1 MVSDDPVAAVAEIV
15 VTVGDDKTRLLD
27 VIAATQ
33 SRLGHL
39 SDEALVAIA
48 AALGISYVEVLDTAS
63 FYAFFSRE
71 PQTTCRIRFSRTPI
85 SLMKGAAAV
94 MQAFEQAIAAPAA
107 EGNDITLSWTSD
119 IGMADHEPACLIDGM
134 VFTNLVPA
142 DAAPI
147 VREIRS
153 LRAAGALPRFPGMPA
168 AGFTTPK
175 AGCVS
180 QIVRKG
186 PVFFTTTGSGS
197 GLRRALDMTPDA
209 VVDEIA
215 RSGLRGRGGAGFPTG
230 LKWRLTRRAQGNAH
244 YIICNADEGEPG
256 TFKDRV
262 LLSEA
267 PDLVFA
273 GMTIAGYALGA
284 KTGFLYLRAE
294 YAYLFS
300 DLERV
305 LAERRRRGLLGE
317 RAGGC
322 AGFDFDIRIQ
332 IGAGA
337 YICGEESALIESLEG
352 KRGAPRDRPPYP
364 TDYGYLGQPTAVNNV
379 ETLACAA
386 RILECGASWFSQYGT
401 AESKGTKLMCL
412 SGDCAAPGIYEVP
425 FGTTLN
431 ELLDL
436 AGAGDAE
443 AVQVSG
449 AAGQCVAPKDFGRS
463 LAYEDLS
470 TGGSTMVFGPQRDIL
485 QVVLQFAEFFADESC
500 GWCVPCRVGTVLLR
514 ENVLRVLDGRATE
527 ADLAALERLAGSV
540 GKLSRCGLGQSAP
553 NPILST
559 LRNFPHLYESRL
571 VAAGQPRID
580 VQASLQG
587 SP

>member
-1 MVSDDPVAAVAEIV
+1 MV
-15 VTVGDDKTRLLD
+15 GRDKTRLLD
-27 VIAATQ
+27 VILAVH

-39 SDEALVAIA
+39 SEDALLAIA
-48 AALGISYVEVLDTAS
+48 SALEMPYVEVVDTAS

-71 PQTTCRIRFSRTPI
+71 PQTGCRIRFSRTPI
-85 SLMKGAAAV
+85 SLMKGAAEV
-94 MQAFEQAIAAPAA
+94 MRAFEQAIAAPDA
-107 EGNDITLSWTSD
+107 EGNSADITLSWTSD
-119 IGMADHEPACLIDGM
+119 LGMADHEPAALIDGM
-134 VFTNLVPA
+134 AFTDLVPA

-147 VREIRS
+147 VGEIRS
-153 LRAAGALPRFPGMPA
+153 LRATGARPMFPRS
-168 AGFTTPK
+168 PK

-180 QIVRKG
+180 KIVQKG
-186 PVFFTTTGSGS
+186 PVFFGATEAGA
-197 GLRRALDMTPDA
+197 GLRRALQMTPDE

-230 LKWRLTRRAQGNAH
+230 LKWRLTRRAQGEAH

-262 LLSEA
+262 LLSDA
-267 PDLVFA
+267 PDLVFE

-284 KTGFLYLRAE
+284 KTGFMYLRAE

-300 DLERV
+300 DLQRV
-305 LAERRRRGLLGE
+305 LAERRRLGFLGE

-332 IGAGA
+332 MGAGA

-386 RILECGASWFSQYGT
+386 RILESGANWFSQFGT
-401 AESKGTKLMCL
+401 SESKGTKLMCV
-412 SGDCAAPGIYEVP
+412 SGDCAKPGVYEVP

-436 AGAGDAE
+436 AGAGDAA

-449 AAGQCVAPKDFGRS
+449 AAGQCVAPKDFGRA

-470 TGGSTMVFGPQRDIL
+470 SDGSTMVFGPQRDIL
-485 QVVLQFAEFFADESC
+485 QAMLQFAEFFADESC
-500 GWCVPCRVGTVLLR
+500 GWCVPCRVGTVLLK
-514 ENVLRVLDGRATE
+514 ENLQRVLSGRATE

-559 LRNFPHLYESRL
+559 LRNFPHLYESKL
-571 VAAGQPRID
+571 IAAGEPRID
-580 VQASLQG
+580 VSAALQEA
-587 SP
+587 P

>member
-1 MVSDDPVAAVAEIV
+1 VSNDPVAAVGEAV
-15 VTVGDDKTRLLD
+15 VAVGYDKTRLLD
-27 VIAATQ
+27 VLAAVH
-33 SRLGHL
+33 SRLGYL
-39 SDEALVAIA
+39 SDDALLVVASG
-48 AALGISYVEVLDTAS
+48 LEMSYVEVLDTAS

-71 PQTTCRIRFSRTPI
+71 PQTACRIRFSRTPV
-85 SLMKGAAAV
+85 SLMKGAAEV
-94 MQAFEQAIAAPAA
+94 KRAFEEAIAEPDSGGSA
-107 EGNDITLSWTSD
+107 EDITVSWTSD

-134 VFTNLVPA
+134 VFTDLDPA

-153 LRAAGALPRFPGMPA
+153 LRSAGALPRFTT
-168 AGFTTPK
+168 AGFTFAK
-175 AGCVS
+175 AGCVPK
-180 QIVRKG
+180 IVRRG
-186 PVFFTTTGSGS
+186 PVFFTETENGA
-197 GLRRALDMTPDA
+197 GLRRALKMTPDA

-230 LKWRLTRRAQGNAH
+230 LKWRLTRRAQGAAH

-262 LLSEA
+262 LLSDA
-267 PDLVFA
+267 PDLVFE
-273 GMTIAGYALGA
+273 GMTIAGYALAA

-294 YAYLFS
+294 YAYLFN

-305 LAERRRRGLLGE
+305 LAERRRLGLLGE
-317 RAGGC
+317 RVGDC
-322 AGFDFDIRIQ
+322 EGFDFDIRIQ

-337 YICGEESALIESLEG
+337 YVCGEESALIESLEG
-352 KRGAPRDRPPYP
+352 KRGVPRDRPPYP
-364 TDYGYLGQPTAVNNV
+364 TDSGYLGQPTAVNNV
-379 ETLACAA
+379 ETLACAT
-386 RILECGASWFSQYGT
+386 RILERGASWFAQYGT
-401 AESKGTKLMCL
+401 AESKGTKLMCV
-412 SGDCAAPGIYEVP
+412 SGDCATPGLYEVP

-436 AGAGDAE
+436 AGGADAQ

-470 TGGSTMVFGPQRDIL
+470 SGGSTMVFGPQRDIL

-500 GWCVPCRVGTVLLR
+500 GWCVPCRVGTVLLK
-514 ENVLRVLDGRATE
+514 EHIQRVLSGLATQ

-559 LRNFPHLYESRL
+559 LRDFPHLYESRL
-571 VAAGQPRID
+571 VASGEPRINVRAALGD
-580 VQASLQG
+580 A
-587 SP
+587 P

>member
-1 MVSDDPVAAVAEIV
+1 MATAVH
-15 VTVGDDKTRLLD
+15 DKTRLLD
-27 VIAATQ
+27 ILAAVHA
-33 SRLGHL
+33 RLGHL
-39 SDEALVAIA
+39 STETLLAVASSLA
-48 AALGISYVEVLDTAS
+48 MPYVEVLDSAS
-63 FYAFFSRE
+63 FYAFFSRD
-71 PQTTCRIRFSRTPI
+71 PQTACRIRFSRTPI
-85 SLMKGAAAV
+85 SLMKGAAEV
-94 MQAFEQAIAAPAA
+94 MQAFERAIAVPSG
-107 EGNDITLSWTSD
+107 EHNDIALSWTSD

-134 VFTNLVPA
+134 VFTDLVPA

-153 LRAAGALPRFPGMPA
+153 LRAAGALPMFPGS
-168 AGFTTPK
+168 AGATAYTSPK

-180 QIVRKG
+180 QIVRRG
-186 PVFFTTTGSGS
+186 PVFFTSSQTGA
-197 GLRRALDMTPDA
+197 GLRRALGMTPDE

-230 LKWRLTRRAQGNAH
+230 LKWRTTRRAQGAAH

-262 LLSEA
+262 LLSDS
-267 PDLVFA
+267 PDLVFE
-273 GMTIAGYALGA
+273 GMTIAGYALAA
-284 KTGFLYLRAE
+284 KTGIVYLRAE

-305 LAERRRRGLLGE
+305 LAERRRLGLLGQ

-322 AGFDFDIRIQ
+322 EGFDFDIRIQ
-332 IGAGA
+332 LGAGA
-337 YICGEESALIESLEG
+337 YVCGEESALIESLEG

-364 TDYGYLGQPTAVNNV
+364 ADYGYLGQPTAVNNV

-386 RILECGASWFSQYGT
+386 RILENGADWFSQYGT
-401 AESKGTKLMCL
+401 AESKGTKLMCV
-412 SGDCAAPGIYEVP
+412 SGDCATPGIYEVP

-436 AGAGDAE
+436 AGAADAE

-485 QVVLQFAEFFADESC
+485 QAVLLFAEFFADESC
-500 GWCVPCRVGTVLLR
+500 GWCVPCRVGTVLLK
-514 ENVLRVLDGRATE
+514 ENVQRVLNGRATQ
-527 ADLAALERLAGSV
+527 ADLAALEKLAGSV
-540 GKLSRCGLGQSAP
+540 GKLSRCGLGQTAP

-571 VAAGQPRID
+571 IAAGEPRID
-580 VQASLQG
+580 VQAALQET
-587 SP
+587 S